1 MSILEWLPWER
12 ARRTAELSDELRT
25 HLDLATADRIARGEA
40 PAAAAANAR
49 REFGNLGLA
58 TELSRDQ
65 WGSAGMWIEQLWQD
79 MAFALRVLRRAPAF
93 TIAAVLTVAIGVG
106 GSTALFSIVDAT
118 LLRPLPYPH
127 PEQLVRVVD
136 DYPGVGGR
144 DVGMSIPEWHDLER
158 SGIFSDI
165 SPCWFDNNNL
175 SGLVRPQRVSL
186 LIVAPNYFNL
196 LGVAPR
202 LGNTFDPRD
211 PTPGFNQQ
219 AVISDGL
226 WKRLFGGD
234 TGVVGRVV
242 QLDSD
247 SYRIIGVMPRGFQA
261 PGDTR
266 DERGTEVWPAF
277 GFGGA
282 PLDDAT
288 IQSRAGLF
296 PSAIGRLARGVTVA
310 DAQRRVDALVQ
321 SLRRQYP
328 ADYPAERDW
337 HVRVLPLADS
347 VAGDVG
353 RPLLLL
359 LGGVGVVLLIG
370 CANIANLL
378 LARASARGR
387 EMAVRQA
394 LGGGTSRLVRQLL
407 TESIVLAVIGG
418 AVGVAIVAASKH
430 ALIGVLPDS
439 VPRVNEVAIDWR
451 VWAFSMG
458 ASLAAGVLFGLVPAL
473 RARRVDITAVLREEG
488 RSNTAGLA
496 RGQARHALIIV
507 EFALSLVLL
516 SASGLLARSMWDM
529 LRVSFGFNP
538 RDVTVVRTRLP
549 YPNDASEDLYA
560 TVTEESRF
568 VREVLRQC
576 KTLPGVRDV
585 ALGGGAAVPLDHPY
599 QDQTLLRVVFERA
612 EGRSNDPLDV
622 TGSEVTPRYFG
633 VLGLSLKRGRL
644 LDEHDTDASP
654 PVVVINEAMARAFW
668 PGQDP
673 IGRRIK
679 TSPRA
684 AQWSTIVGVVA
695 DARTESLAEPVR
707 PQVYAS
713 LYQREAKHLAIFVQ
727 GGGAPAVLERQVRDV
742 VQSLNPSLP
751 VFGVE
756 TLDATITAS
765 LALRRLSLVLIALF
779 AGIALL
785 LSAIGIY
792 GVVAYVVSERT
803 QEIGVRLALGAER
816 SQVLGMVMRQ
826 ELGVVIIGATGGLIG
841 AVFLSRVLAG
851 WVSGVRSLDPL
862 TLTAS
867 VAVLTAVAA
876 ASCYLPARRAAGIE
890 PVIALRG

>member
-1 MSILEWLPWER
+1 MSILEWLPRAR
-12 ARRTAELSDELRT
+12 ARRTAELSDEMRT
-25 HLDLATADRIARGEA
+25 HLELATADRIARGES
-40 PAAAAANAR
+40 PDTAAANAR

-65 WGSAGMWIEQLWQD
+65 WGSVGTWLEQLSQD
-79 MAFALRVLRRAPAF
+79 VAFALRVLRRTPAF
-93 TIAAVLTVAIGVG
+93 TVAAALTVAVGVG

-136 DYPGVGGR
+136 DYPGVGSR
-144 DVGMSIPEWHDLER
+144 NVGMSVPEWHDLDR
-158 SGIFSDI
+158 SGIFAEI
-165 SPCWFDNNNL
+165 SPTWFDNNNL
-175 SGLVRPQRVSL
+175 SGLARPQRISL
-186 LIVAPNYFNL
+186 LIVGPSYFDL
-196 LGVAPR
+196 LGVAPQ

-234 TGVVGRVV
+234 SSVVGKTV

-247 SYRIIGVMPRGFQA
+247 SYRIIGVMPPHFQA

-266 DERGTEVWPAF
+266 EERGTEVWPAF
-277 GFGGA
+277 GFEGA
-282 PLDDAT
+282 PMDEAT
-288 IQSRAGLF
+288 VRSRAGLF
-296 PSAIGRLARGVTVA
+296 PSAIARLAPGVTVA
-310 DAQRRVDALVQ
+310 SAQRRVDALVQ

-328 ADYPAERDW
+328 ADYPAARDW
-337 HVRVLPLADS
+337 HVRVIPLADS

-359 LGGVGVVLLIG
+359 LGAVGLVLLIG

-378 LARASARGR
+378 LARSAARGR

-418 AVGVAIVAASKH
+418 ALGVSIVAASKH
-430 ALIGVLPDS
+430 ALIGLLPDS
-439 VPRVNEVAIDWR
+439 VPRVNEIAIDWR
-451 VWAFSMG
+451 AWAFSMM
-458 ASLAAGVLFGLVPAL
+458 ASLAAGIFFGVAPAL
-473 RARRVDITAVLREEG
+473 RARRTDITAVLREEG

-496 RGQARHALIIV
+496 RGQARRALIV
-507 EFALSLVLL
+507 AEFALSLVLL

-529 LRVSFGFNP
+529 LRVSFGFDP
-538 RDVTVVRTRLP
+538 RGITVVRTRLP
-549 YPNDASEDLYA
+549 YPNDPAEDLYA
-560 TVTEESRF
+560 DVAAQSPF
-568 VREVLRQC
+568 VREVLRRSSA
-576 KTLPGVRDV
+576 LPGVRDV
-585 ALGGGAAVPLDHPY
+585 AMGGGAAVPLDHPY
-599 QDQTLLRVVFERA
+599 QDQTQLHVIFERA
-612 EGRSNDPLDV
+612 EGRGVDPLDV
-622 TGSEVTPRYFG
+622 LGSEVTPGYFG
-633 VLGLSLKRGRL
+633 VLGLKLQHGRL
-644 LDEHDTDASP
+644 LDEHDGDASP

-679 TSPRA
+679 VSQRA
-684 AQWSTIVGVVA
+684 TQWSTIVGVVA
-695 DARTESLAEPVR
+695 DARTESLAEPVP
-707 PQVYAS
+707 PQIYAS
-713 LYQREAKHLAIFVQ
+713 LYQRQAKHLAIFLR
-727 GGGAPAVLERQVRDV
+727 GGAEPSVLERQVREV

-751 VFGVE
+751 VFGAE
-756 TLDATITAS
+756 TLDATVAAS

-779 AGIALL
+779 AAIALL

-803 QEIGVRLALGAER
+803 QEIGVRLALGADR
-816 SQVLGMVMRQ
+816 SQVLGMVMRE
-826 ELGVVIIGATGGLIG
+826 ELGVVAVGAAAGIVG
-841 AVFLSRVLAG
+841 AVMLSRALGSLLAG
-851 WVSGVRSLDPL
+851 VRTLDPL
-862 TLTAS
+862 TLVAS
-867 VAVLTAVAA
+867 AVVLAMVAA
-876 ASCYLPARRAAGIE
+876 ASCYLPARRAARIE

>member
-1 MSILEWLPWER
+1 MSILEWLPRVR
-12 ARRTAELSDELRT
+12 ARRTAELSDEMRT
-25 HLDLATADRIARGEA
+25 HLDMATTDRIARGE
-40 PAAAAANAR
+40 PPDVAAANAR
-49 REFGNLGLA
+49 REFGNPGLA
-58 TELSRDQ
+58 AELSRDQ
-65 WGSAGMWIEQLWQD
+65 WGSIGTWVEQLWQD
-79 MAFALRVLRRAPAF
+79 IAYAVRVLGRTPAF

-136 DYPGVGGR
+136 DYSGVGSRG
-144 DVGMSIPEWHDLER
+144 VGMSIPEWHDLER
-158 SGIFSDI
+158 SGIFADI
-165 SPCWFDNNNL
+165 SPSWFDNNNL
-175 SGLVRPQRVSL
+175 SGLPRPQRVSL
-186 LIVAPNYFNL
+186 LIVAPNYFSL

-202 LGNTFDPRD
+202 LGTTFDPRD

-219 AVISDGL
+219 VVISDGL

-266 DERGTEVWPAF
+266 EERGTEVWPAF

-282 PLDDAT
+282 PLNEAT

-296 PSAIGRLARGVTVA
+296 PSAIGRLAPGITVA
-310 DAQRRVDALVQ
+310 DAQHRVDALVH
-321 SLRRQYP
+321 SLRRQFP
-328 ADYPAERDW
+328 ADYPEERDW

-387 EMAVRQA
+387 EIAVRQA
-394 LGGGTSRLVRQLL
+394 LGGSTSRLVRQLL
-407 TESIVLAVIGG
+407 TESIVLAAIGG
-418 AVGVAIVAASKH
+418 AVGVAIVAATRH
-430 ALIGVLPDS
+430 ALIGALPDS
-439 VPRVNEVAIDWR
+439 VPRVNEIAIDWR
-451 VWAFSMG
+451 VWAFSM
-458 ASLAAGVLFGLVPAL
+458 ATTLAAGIFFGLAPAM

-496 RGQARHALIIV
+496 RGQARHALIV
-507 EFALSLVLL
+507 AEFALSLVLL
-516 SASGLLARSMWDM
+516 SASGLLAHSMWDM

-538 RDVTVVRTRLP
+538 HDVTVVRTRLP
-549 YPNDASEDLYA
+549 YPNDSTEDLYP
-560 TVTEESRF
+560 TVGDESPF
-568 VREVLRQC
+568 VREVLRRC

-599 QDQTLLRVVFERA
+599 QDQTLLRLVFERG
-612 EGRSNDPLDV
+612 EGRGDHPLDV
-622 TGSEVTPRYFG
+622 TGSEVTPGYFG
-633 VLGLSLKRGRL
+633 VLGLSLQRGRL
-644 LDEHDTDASP
+644 FDEHDTDASP

-668 PGQDP
+668 PDQDP
-673 IGRRIK
+673 LGRRIK
-679 TSPRA
+679 TSPHA

-695 DARTESLAEPVR
+695 DARTESLAEPVP
-707 PQVYAS
+707 PQVYTS
-713 LYQREAKHLAIFVQ
+713 LYQRAEKHLAIFVR
-727 GGGAPAVLERQVRDV
+727 GGAEPAVLERQVRDI

-751 VFGVE
+751 VFGAE

-803 QEIGVRLALGAER
+803 QEIGVRLALGAEG
-816 SQVLGMVMRQ
+816 SQVLGLVMRE
-826 ELGVVIIGATGGLIG
+826 ELGTVTIGAIAGIIGAVI
-841 AVFLSRVLAG
+841 LSRILAG
-851 WVSGVRSLDPL
+851 WLAGVRSLDPL
-862 TLTAS
+862 TLAAS
-867 VAVLTAVAA
+867 AAVLTAVGT
-876 ASCYLPARRAAGIE
+876 ASCYLPARRAARIE